1 MSGLS
6 IFRKLLLGALCVVAG
21 SAVASETIELKMHSQ
36 IVESRPEAKYLQQF
50 ADDVAA
56 RSNGRLK
63 INVFHAGSLGLKDAD
78 LLRIMQ
84 AGAVDMAM
92 LYGEYFT
99 RDAPELGV
107 VYVQGAIRTPQQ
119 HLQLL
124 PTMRAI
130 YEEGYAKWRIHTVGG
145 VVSPVFNVGVH
156 CKEPL
161 NSLAQLKGKK
171 LRVWGSHLVGTFQG
185 LDVAA
190 QVVPQNSMYMAL
202 QTGVVDCAYYLS
214 TVAKTVSLQEVAK
227 YEAYMHPW
235 AAVPWMFGVSDK
247 AWSRLPKDL
256 QVVLAEAGEAMWAKT
271 RDAAVSPERENTAT
285 EERKALGI
293 TMLQPF
299 SQGDVSSFVASSDK
313 AWAEMAKSAGPKGSE
328 YYQRMKE
335 AIAKLTP

>member
-1 MSGLS
+1 MSLS
-6 IFRKLLLGALCVVAG
+6 ILKKMLLGALF
-21 SAVASETIELKMHSQ
+21 VASGSVAAVDTIELKMHSQ
-36 IVESRPEAKYLQQF
+36 IVESRPEAKYLQEF
-50 ADDVAA
+50 ADDVAR

-107 VYVQGAIRTPQQ
+107 VYVQGAIRKPEE
-119 HLQLL
+119 HLALL

-130 YEEGYAKWRIHTVGG
+130 YEEGYSKWKIHTVGG
-145 VVSPVFNVGVH
+145 VVSPVFKVGVH
-156 CKEPL
+156 CKEPV

-171 LRVWGSHLVGTFQG
+171 LRVWGAHLVSTFQD

-190 QVVPQNSMYMAL
+190 QVIPQNSMYMAL

-214 TVAKTVSLQEVAK
+214 SVARTVSLQEVAK

-247 AWSRLPKDL
+247 AWSRLPDDL
-256 QVVLAEAGEAMWAKT
+256 QAIVAEAGEAMWVKT
-271 RDAAVSPERENTAT
+271 RDAAVSAEGGEAAT
-285 EERKALGI
+285 EERRALGI
-293 TMLQPF
+293 DMLAPF
-299 SQGDVSSFVASSDK
+299 SEGDVSSFIAASDK
-313 AWAEMAKSAGPKGSE
+313 AWVTMAEAAGPKGME
-328 YYQRMKE
+328 NYQRMKA
-335 AIAKLTP
+335 AIAKLNP

>member
-1 MSGLS
+1 MKFPMLKKVLAAAL
-6 IFRKLLLGALCVVAG
+6 FVTAGAA
-21 SAVASETIELKMHSQ
+21 AAADTIELKMHSQ
-36 IVESRPEAKYLQQF
+36 IVESRPEAKYLQEF

-107 VYVQGAIRTPQQ
+107 VYVQGAIRKPED
-119 HLQLL
+119 HLALL
-124 PTMRAI
+124 PTMRQI
-130 YEEGYAKWRIHTVGG
+130 YEEGYAKWKIHTVGG
-145 VVSPVFNVGVH
+145 VVSPVFKVGVH

-171 LRVWGSHLVGTFQG
+171 LRVWGAHLVNTFQD

-190 QVVPQNSMYMAL
+190 QVIPQNSMYMAL

-227 YEAYMHPW
+227 YEAYLHPW

-247 AWSRLPKDL
+247 AWARLPQDL
-256 QVVLAEAGEAMWAKT
+256 QAILADAGEAMWTKT
-271 RDAAVSPERENTAT
+271 RDAAVSAEREAAAV

-293 TMLQPF
+293 NMLAPF
-299 SQGDVSSFVASSDK
+299 SESDVSSFIAASDK
-313 AWAEMAKSAGPKGSE
+313 AWVAMAEAAGPKGVDN
-328 YYQRMKE
+328 YQRMKA
-335 AIAKLTP
+335 AIAKLNP

>member
-1 MSGLS
+1 MNILMLKR
-6 IFRKLLLGALCVVAG
+6 IVAAAMLAVAG
-21 SAVASETIELKMHSQ
+21 VAAAADTIELKMHSQ

-63 INVFHAGSLGLKDAD
+63 INVFHAGSLGLKDTD

-130 YEEGYAKWRIHTVGG
+130 YEEGYSKWRIHTVGG

-156 CKEPL
+156 CKEPINNL
-161 NSLAQLKGKK
+161 SQLKGKK
-171 LRVWGSHLVGTFQG
+171 LRVWGSHLVSTFQG

-190 QVVPQNSMYMAL
+190 QVIPQNSMYMAL

-227 YEAYMHPW
+227 YEAYLHPW

-256 QVVLAEAGEAMWAKT
+256 QAVLAEAGEAMWAKT
-271 RDAAVSPERENTAT
+271 REAAVSPQRESAAI

-299 SQGDVSSFVASSDK
+299 PEGDVSAFAAASDK
-313 AWAEMAKSAGPKGSE
+313 AWADMAKSAGPKGTE